1 MSDPSTDELMRSDM
15 KTLIANGWRSLFL
28 TNIADLRMSNVDKNS
43 VSGETPVRLCN
54 YVDVYKND
62 YITSAIDFME
72 ATATPSE
79 IARFGIEVGDVMITK
94 DSETPD
100 DIGVSSVAVWS
111 ESRLVCG
118 YHLALFKPDRNQV
131 DPIFLAKQLSLPTV
145 AAYYG
150 RLASGSTRYGLSN
163 AGIANT
169 PLLLPPLP
177 QQRKIARILTTL
189 DNVITHTEALIA
201 KYQAI
206 KQGLMHD
213 LFTRG
218 VDTTGKLR
226 PPQSEAPELYK
237 QSELGWIPKEWEAVR
252 LIEIAEVKGG
262 KRLPAGQPFANA
274 PTAFPYIRVSDMRDW
289 TIDDSAI
296 EYVPDHIEPFIRQ
309 YKISC
314 DDLYISIAEVY
325 LGLVGMVPTSLD
337 NAQLTENAAKIVL
350 RNKEAHSKE
359 FLTAF
364 FHSTL
369 FFCQLEQVKGIGSGV
384 PKLALHRIEAFMV
397 PIPKRDEQ
405 NRIAESL
412 LQIRAV
418 ITKECEAVSK
428 AKDEKTGL
436 MQDLLTGKVP
446 VKADEPEEI
455 TP

>member
-1 MSDPSTDELMRSDM
+1 MSDVTASHQHLPRGWVARRLGDFTTIVRGSSPRPKGDKRYYGGAIPRLMVEDVTRDGKFVFPHVDYLTDAGAQLSRPMP
-15 KTLIANGWRSLFL
+15 AGSL
-28 TNIADLRMSNVDKNS
+28 T
-43 VSGETPVRLCN
+43 
-54 YVDVYKND
+54 
-62 YITSAIDFME
+62 
-72 ATATPSE
+72 
-79 IARFGIEVGDVMITK
+79 
-94 DSETPD
+94 
-100 DIGVSSVAVWS
+100 
-111 ESRLVCG
+111 LVCSG
-118 YHLALFKPDRNQV
+118 TVGVPS
-131 DPIFLAKQLSLPTV
+131 FLAV
-145 AAYYG
+145 AACIHDGFLGFRQISDCCCPDYLYHQFAFLKQQLDT
-150 RLASGSTRYGLSN
+150 LATHG
-163 AGIANT
+163 GIFTNLT
-169 PLLLPPLP
+169 TGIVKDFQIPLPPLP

-189 DNVITHTEALIA
+189 DNVITQTEALIA

-218 VDTTGKLR
+218 VDATGKLR

-314 DDLYISIAEVY
+314 DDLYISIAGVY